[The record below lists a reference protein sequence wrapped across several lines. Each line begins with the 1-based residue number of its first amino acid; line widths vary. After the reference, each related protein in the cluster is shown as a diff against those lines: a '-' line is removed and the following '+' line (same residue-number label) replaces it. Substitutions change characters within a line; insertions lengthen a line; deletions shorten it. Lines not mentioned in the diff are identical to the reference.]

1 VAGGPEQ
8 VSPVT
13 RVVIGAQRVRR
24 AQPRGFEGL
33 VDEPAEPVPASQ
45 GDEPAESSL
54 AVGRRS
60 VEHDAGHRL
69 APTAG
74 IDALGDSRRAVSAF
88 QRQLADQ
95 RVREGVQQDV
105 PYARPFAGDQP
116 PVGAPL
122 VVTGGQDPAAHHDR
136 GLAVIAA
143 AEDPA
148 TSGPAGAGAVSRRS
162 LLADNANLRDR
173 NRRLE
178 QHARS
183 LEDRLSEL
191 LGTQISQRT
200 GLGPPPDV
208 AALKDQ
214 IQALQQENLD
224 LRRHAE
230 ERDEELAAAR
240 EANRRLMTELN
251 KARS

>member
-1 VAGGPEQ
+1 
-8 VSPVT
+8 VT
-13 RVVIGAQRVRR
+13 ASTALAEARRRDVDRRRQRVHQALAEMR
-24 AQPRGFEGL
+24 AQA
-33 VDEPAEPVPASQ
+33 AEITI
-45 GDEPAESSL
+45 SS
-54 AVGRRS
+54 
-60 VEHDAGHRL
+60 
-69 APTAG
+69 
-74 IDALGDSRRAVSAF
+74 
-88 QRQLADQ
+88 
-95 RVREGVQQDV
+95 
-105 PYARPFAGDQP
+105 
-116 PVGAPL
+116 
-122 VVTGGQDPAAHHDR
+122 
-136 GLAVIAA
+136 AA
-143 AEDPA
+143 ARARVHRSFIHRHPDLRA
-148 TSGPAGAGAVSRRS
+148 AVSGPAGAGAVSRRS
-162 LLADNANLRDR
+162 LLADNANLRER
-173 NRRLE
+173 SRRLE

-251 KARS
+251 HHR

>member
-1 VAGGPEQ
+1 VTGTTALAEARRRDVA
-8 VSPVT
+8 
-13 RVVIGAQRVRR
+13 RRRQRVHQALAEMR
-24 AQPRGFEGL
+24 AQA
-33 VDEPAEPVPASQ
+33 AEITI
-45 GDEPAESSL
+45 SS
-54 AVGRRS
+54 AAARARVHRS
-60 VEHDAGHRL
+60 FIHRHPDL
-69 APTAG
+69 
-74 IDALGDSRRAVSAF
+74 RA
-88 QRQLADQ
+88 
-95 RVREGVQQDV
+95 
-105 PYARPFAGDQP
+105 
-116 PVGAPL
+116 
-122 VVTGGQDPAAHHDR
+122 
-136 GLAVIAA
+136 AVIAA

-148 TSGPAGAGAVSRRS
+148 SSAGASAVSRRS

-173 NRRLE
+173 GRRLE

-224 LRRHAE
+224 LRRRAE

-240 EANRRLMTELN
+240 EANRRLMNQVNRPGL
-251 KARS
+251 S